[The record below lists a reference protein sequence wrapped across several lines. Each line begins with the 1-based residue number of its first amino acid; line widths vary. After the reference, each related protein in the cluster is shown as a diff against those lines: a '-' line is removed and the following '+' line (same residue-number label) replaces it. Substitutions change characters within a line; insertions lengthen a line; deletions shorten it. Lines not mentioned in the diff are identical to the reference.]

1 MRYSLSGVR
10 GCSGLKQER
19 YSRMDQ
25 GLATAGSITVTAAD
39 AATRMLRL
47 DPAALDTAF
56 VNAWHRLADSA
67 SEPNVFHA
75 PEFLQPAIRHCDTL
89 RRAEIA
95 ALSVDGQLCGLM
107 PVARDAH
114 YGRWPV
120 PHSQNWRHPNCF
132 LGTPLIRPGYETAFW
147 QALLDDLDRK
157 PGAGLF
163 LHLHGIAT
171 DGPVFAALERLCTRQ
186 QRACAI
192 VLAEERAMLATDLDG
207 PAYYEQVVR
216 KKKRK
221 ELARL
226 RNRLAELG
234 TIETVQGCE
243 TGGLDAWL
251 EEFLALEQSGWKGR
265 NGSALADMPE
275 TRGLLL
281 DASHAAHAA
290 GRLHLIAMRLDGR
303 AIAMLVNFL
312 SPPGGF
318 SFKTAFAEDF
328 ARFSPGVL
336 LQIDNLDILKHRGLA
351 WMDSCAAEGHP
362 MIDSLWAE
370 RRHVGRVS
378 VALKG
383 FGRPAL
389 FGMFR
394 QGERLMDRR
403 RAALAGNQTPSHC
416 VENHDD

>member
-1 MRYSLSGVR
+1 MAAST
-10 GCSGLKQER
+10 
-19 YSRMDQ
+19 
-25 GLATAGSITVTAAD
+25 TAKAAD
-39 AATRMLRL
+39 DGLRL
-47 DPAALDTAF
+47 ALHDPATLDAGF
-56 VNAWHRLADSA
+56 VTGWRRLADAA
-67 SEPNVFHA
+67 SEPNAFHA
-75 PEFLQPAIRHCDTL
+75 PEFLAPAIAHCDGL
-89 RRAEIA
+89 HRASLA
-95 ALSVDGQLCGLM
+95 ALHVDGQLCGLM
-107 PVARDAH
+107 PIAREAY

-132 LGTPLIRPGYETAFW
+132 LGTPLIRAGHERAFW
-147 QALLDDLDRK
+147 QTLLADLDRN
-157 PGAGLF
+157 PRAGLF

-171 DGPVFAALERLCTRQ
+171 DGPVFAALQQLCTDQR
-186 QRACAI
+186 RACDI
-192 VLAEERAMLATDLDG
+192 VLAEERAMLATDLPG

-226 RNRLAELG
+226 RNRLAEMG
-234 TIETVQGCE
+234 EVQTVQGCADA
-243 TGGLDAWL
+243 GLDAWL
-251 EEFLALEQSGWKGR
+251 DEFLALEQSGWKGR

-281 DASHAAHAA
+281 AATRQAHAA

-303 AIAMLVNFL
+303 PIAMLINFL

-336 LQIDNLDILKHRGLA
+336 LQIDNLDILAEQGLD

-378 VALKG
+378 IGLKG
-383 FGRPAL
+383 FARPAL
-389 FGMFR
+389 FALFR
-394 QGERLMDRR
+394 QGERFMDRR
-403 RAALAGNQTPSHC
+403 RAPRPDAPVPTSPA
-416 VENHDD
+416 ENDDD

>member
-1 MRYSLSGVR
+1 
-10 GCSGLKQER
+10 
-19 YSRMDQ
+19 MDQ
-25 GLATAGSITVTAAD
+25 GMTMAAPATAAAVMD
-39 AATRMLRL
+39 APRLSML
-47 DPAALDTAF
+47 DPAAIDPAF
-56 VNAWHRLADSA
+56 LAAWQRLAECA

-75 PEFLQPAIRHCDTL
+75 PEYLGPAIRHCDAL
-89 RRAEIA
+89 HRARLL
-95 ALSVDGQLCGLM
+95 ALHIDGQLCGLM
-107 PVARDAH
+107 PIARETH

-132 LGTPLIRPGYETAFW
+132 LGTPLIRPGHEAAFW
-147 QALLDDLDRK
+147 QALLADLDRK

-171 DGPVFAALERLCTRQ
+171 DGPVFAALQTLCACQ
-186 QRACAI
+186 QRTCDI
-192 VLAEERAMLATDLDG
+192 VLAQERAMLATDLAG
-207 PAYYEQVVR
+207 PVYYEQVVR

-234 TIETVQGCE
+234 MIETVQGCE
-243 TGGLDAWL
+243 PAGLDAWL
-251 EEFLALEQSGWKGR
+251 AEFMALEQSGWKGR
-265 NGSALADMPE
+265 NGSALCDMPE
-275 TRGLLL
+275 THGLFVE
-281 DASHAAHAA
+281 ASHAAHKA

-318 SFKTAFAEDF
+318 SFKTAFAEEF

-336 LQIDNLDILKHRGLA
+336 LQIDNLDILGDHGLS

-370 RRHVGRVS
+370 RRHVARVS
-378 VALKG
+378 VALRG
-383 FGRPAL
+383 YGRPAL
-389 FGMFR
+389 FGLFR
-394 QGERLMDRR
+394 QGERFMDRR
-403 RAALAGNQTPSHC
+403 RAASAGDRTPSHC
-416 VENHDD
+416 VENDDD

>member
-1 MRYSLSGVR
+1 
-10 GCSGLKQER
+10 
-19 YSRMDQ
+19 MDQ
-25 GLATAGSITVTAAD
+25 GMTMGAPATVNAVMDAPRLAVI
-39 AATRMLRL
+39 
-47 DPAALDTAF
+47 DPATLDDAF
-56 VNAWHRLADSA
+56 VAAWHRLADCA
-67 SEPNVFHA
+67 SEPNIFHA
-75 PEFLQPAIRHCDTL
+75 PEFLVPAIRHCDTL
-89 RRAEIA
+89 HRAKLL
-95 ALSVDGQLCGLM
+95 ALYVKGQLCGVM
-107 PVARDAH
+107 PIASEQF

-132 LGTPLIRPGYETAFW
+132 LGTPLVRPGHETAFW
-147 QALLDDLDRK
+147 QALLADLDRK
-157 PGAGLF
+157 SAAGVF
-163 LHLHGIAT
+163 LHLYGIAT
-171 DGPVFAALERLCTRQ
+171 DGPVYAALEQVCARQ
-186 QRACAI
+186 NRSCAI
-192 VLAEERAMLATDLDG
+192 VLAEERAMLATDLAG

-243 TGGLDAWL
+243 ANGLDAWL
-251 EEFLALEQSGWKGR
+251 TEFLMLEQSSWKGR

-275 TRGLLL
+275 TRGLFL
-281 DASHAAHAA
+281 DATHAAHNA
-290 GRLHLIAMRLDGR
+290 GRLHVIAMRLDGR

-318 SFKTAFAEDF
+318 SFKTAFAEDY

-336 LQIDNLDILKHRGLA
+336 LQIDNLDILKDHGLA

-383 FGRPAL
+383 YGRPAL
-389 FGMFR
+389 FAAFR
-394 QGERLMDRR
+394 QGERFMDRR
-403 RAALAGNQTPSHC
+403 RAAAASASKPSHS
-416 VENHDD
+416 VENDDD

>member
-1 MRYSLSGVR
+1 
-10 GCSGLKQER
+10 
-19 YSRMDQ
+19 MDQ
-25 GLATAGSITVTAAD
+25 GMTMGAQVTAAAVID
-39 AATRMLRL
+39 PPRLSVL
-47 DPAALDTAF
+47 DPARLDDAF
-56 VNAWHRLADSA
+56 ISAWHRLADHA

-75 PEFLQPAIRHCDTL
+75 PEFLRPAIEHCDTFD
-89 RRAEIA
+89 RARLL
-95 ALSVDGQLCGLM
+95 ALYVEGQLCGVM
-107 PVARDAH
+107 PIANERF

-132 LGTPLIRPGYETAFW
+132 LGTPLVRPGHETAFW
-147 QALLDDLDRK
+147 QALLAHLDLR

-171 DGPVFAALERLCTRQ
+171 DGPVYAALEQICEQ
-186 QRACAI
+186 QKRACAI
-192 VLAEERAMLATDLDG
+192 VLAEERAMLATKLAG

-243 TGGLDAWL
+243 AAGLDAWL
-251 EEFLALEQSGWKGR
+251 DEFLALEQGGWKGR

-275 TRGLLL
+275 TRDLFQ
-281 DASHAAHAA
+281 ASTRAAYQA
-290 GRLHLIAMRLDGR
+290 GKLHVIAMRLDGR

-312 SPPGGF
+312 NPPGGF
-318 SFKTAFAEDF
+318 SFKTTFAEDF

-336 LQIDNLDILKHRGLA
+336 LQIDNLDILSQHGLD

-362 MIDSLWAE
+362 MIDSLWAQ
-370 RRHVGRVS
+370 RRHVARVS

-383 FGRPAL
+383 YGRPAL
-389 FGMFR
+389 FGLFR

-403 RAALAGNQTPSHC
+403 RATVAGEAAPSHC
-416 VENHDD
+416 VENDDD

>member
-1 MRYSLSGVR
+1 
-10 GCSGLKQER
+10 
-19 YSRMDQ
+19 MDQ
-25 GLATAGSITVTAAD
+25 GLVTAGSITVTAAD
-39 AATRMLRL
+39 VGMRL
-47 DPAALDTAF
+47 SRFDPAALDAAF
-56 VNAWHRLADSA
+56 VNAWHRLADTA
-67 SEPNVFHA
+67 SEPNFFHA
-75 PEFLQPAIRHCDTL
+75 PEFLVPAIRHCDTL

-95 ALSVDGQLCGLM
+95 AVHIDDQLCGLM
-107 PVARDAH
+107 PIARETH

-132 LGTPLIRPGYETAFW
+132 LGTPLVRPGHETAFW
-147 QALLDDLDRK
+147 QALLGDLDRRSN
-157 PGAGLF
+157 AGLF

-171 DGPVFAALERLCTRQ
+171 DGPVFAALEQLCARQ
-186 QRACAI
+186 QRGCAI

-234 TIETVQGCE
+234 SIETIEGCE
-243 TGGLDAWL
+243 PAGLDAWL
-251 EEFLALEQSGWKGR
+251 AEFMALEQSGWKGR
-265 NGSALADMPE
+265 NGSALTDMTE
-275 TRGLLL
+275 TRALFLE
-281 DASHAAHAA
+281 ASHAAHAS
-290 GRLHLIAMRLDGR
+290 GRLHLIAMRLDGH

-318 SFKTAFAEDF
+318 SFKTAFAEEY

-336 LQIDNLDILKHRGLA
+336 LQIDNLDILKHHGLA

-370 RRHVGRVS
+370 RRHVARVS

-383 FGRPAL
+383 YGRPAL
-389 FGMFR
+389 FGLFR
-394 QGERLMDRR
+394 QGERMMDRR
-403 RAALAGNQTPSHC
+403 RAAAAGAPAPSHS
-416 VENHDD
+416 VENDDD

>member
-1 MRYSLSGVR
+1 
-10 GCSGLKQER
+10 
-19 YSRMDQ
+19 MDQ
-25 GLATAGSITVTAAD
+25 GMTMGVPLTAAAVAD
-39 AATRMLRL
+39 PPRLAVL
-47 DPAALDTAF
+47 DPATLDDAF
-56 VNAWHRLADSA
+56 IAAWRRLAAIA

-75 PEFLQPAIRHCDTL
+75 PEFLAPVIEHCDTL
-89 RRAEIA
+89 DRARLL
-95 ALSVDGQLCGLM
+95 ALYVDGQLCGLM
-107 PVARDAH
+107 PMADEQF

-132 LGTPLIRPGYETAFW
+132 LGTPLVRPGHETAFW
-147 QALLDDLDRK
+147 QALLAHLDRR

-171 DGPVFAALERLCTRQ
+171 DGPVYAALKQMCARQ
-186 QRACAI
+186 KRSCAI
-192 VLAEERAMLATDLDG
+192 VLAEERAMLATPLNG
-207 PAYYEQVVR
+207 PTYYEQVVR

-234 TIETVQGCE
+234 TIETIHGCE
-243 TGGLDAWL
+243 AAGLGAWL
-251 EEFLALEQSGWKGR
+251 DEFLALEQSGWKGR
-265 NGSALADMPE
+265 NGSSLADMPE
-275 TRGLLL
+275 TRALFL
-281 DASHAAHAA
+281 AATRAAHAA
-290 GRLHLIAMRLDGR
+290 GKLHVIAMRLDGR

-318 SFKTAFAEDF
+318 SFKTTFAEEY

-336 LQIDNLDILKHRGLA
+336 LQIDNLDILSDHGLD

-370 RRHVGRVS
+370 RRHVARVS

-383 FGRPAL
+383 YGRPAL
-389 FGMFR
+389 FGLFR
-394 QGERLMDRR
+394 QGERLMERR
-403 RAALAGNQTPSHC
+403 RAAAAGDTATSHS
-416 VENHDD
+416 VENDDD

>member
-1 MRYSLSGVR
+1 
-10 GCSGLKQER
+10 
-19 YSRMDQ
+19 MDQ
-25 GLATAGSITVTAAD
+25 GLAMGAASTAKAVREAPCLS
-39 AATRMLRL
+39 LL
-47 DPAALDTAF
+47 DPAALDPAF
-56 VNAWHRLADSA
+56 VSAWRRLADAA

-75 PEFLQPAIRHCDTL
+75 PDFLIPAIANCDAL
-89 RRAEIA
+89 HRARIA
-95 ALSVDGQLCGLM
+95 AMYSDGQLCGLM
-107 PVARDAH
+107 PLGSERH

-120 PHSQNWRHPNCF
+120 RHSQNWRHPNCF
-132 LGTPLIRPGYETAFW
+132 LGTPLVRAGHETAFW
-147 QALLDDLDRK
+147 HSLLANLDRT

-163 LHLHGIAT
+163 LHLYGIAT
-171 DGPVFAALERLCTRQ
+171 DGPVYAALEQLCAQ
-186 QRACAI
+186 QRRACDI
-192 VLAEERAMLATDLDG
+192 VLAEERAMLATDLPG
-207 PAYYEQVVR
+207 QTYYEQVVR

-234 TIETVQGCE
+234 SLEVVQDCE
-243 TGGLDAWL
+243 DSTLDGWL
-251 EEFLALEQSGWKGR
+251 AEFLALEQAGWKGR
-265 NGSALADMPE
+265 NGSALADMAG
-275 TRGLLL
+275 TRRLFM
-281 DASHAAHAA
+281 ATCQAAHQA

-303 AIAMLVNFL
+303 PIAMLVNFL

-318 SFKTAFAEDF
+318 SFKTAFDEDY

-336 LQIDNLDILKHRGLA
+336 LQIDNLDILADHGLA

-394 QGERLMDRR
+394 AGERFMDRR
-403 RAALAGNQTPSHC
+403 RAASQPHPAPSSAM
-416 VENHDD
+416 ENDDD